1 MSVQVDQLCVF
12 GFLSEERF
20 CYQRCHRYAFPG
32 EIDIGGSVVLCFCHF
47 PEVSCF
53 AFVASVDIPQGVGK
67 EVTSERCSAVLD
79 PCRAHVYRFVECK
92 IDSIVDYDFL
102 HSSHPP
108 SASQCFV
115 SLLIVALCN

>member
-1 MSVQVDQLCVF
+1 M
-12 GFLSEERF
+12 
-20 CYQRCHRYAFPG
+20 
-32 EIDIGGSVVLCFCHF
+32 LCFCHL

-53 AFVASVDIPQGVGK
+53 AFVASVDIPKGVGK
-67 EVTSERCSAVLD
+67 EVASEQCSAVLD

-115 SLLIVALCN
+115 SLIIVALCD